1 MSKSVKNTMIRFPES
16 FLEPLLLLLE
26 RKGIKWCGHDRA
38 TYAVK
43 AGPDWETNGQ
53 IAIWF
58 SREDT
63 FYFTGG
69 FVGMYDVTEV
79 SLNDLMERLG
89 P

>member
-1 MSKSVKNTMIRFPES
+1 MSKSVKNTVIQFPEL

-26 RKGIKWCGHDRA
+26 RKGIKWCGYNGV

-43 AGPDWETNGQ
+43 AGSDWENNGQ

-69 FVGMYDVTEV
+69 VVGMDGVTEV